1 MTKTAIYARVSTR
14 DKQEAENQLLQLRAY
29 CNNQGFEVYRE
40 YVDYESGGNPDRLQ
54 FKQLFLDAHQS
65 QFQIVVFWALDRFS
79 REGARETINHLAQ
92 LESYGVGFISYTE
105 PYLNSIGIFRDA
117 IIAILG
123 TLAKQEK
130 VRIQER
136 VLSGLERA
144 RAKGKKLGRKPLAP
158 IEIKRIITVYDED
171 TSRSVRTVAKLAKT
185 SPATASRIMND
196 YKAGLLDADGFR
208 HRGPLATVT

>member
-1 MTKTAIYARVSTR
+1 MKAAIYARVSTR

-29 CNNQGFEVYRE
+29 CDKQGFEVHRE
-40 YVDYESGGNPDRLQ
+40 YVDYESGGNPDRHQ

-79 REGARETINHLAQ
+79 REGARETINHLAL

-130 VRIQER
+130 VRLQER
-136 VLSGLERA
+136 VRAGLDRA
-144 RAKGKKLGRKPLAP
+144 RAKGKRLGRKPLSP
-158 IEIKRIITVYDED
+158 IEIKRIILIYDED

-185 SPATASRIMND
+185 SPATAARIIGD
-196 YKAGLLDADGFR
+196 YKAGLLDEDGFR
-208 HRGPLATVT
+208 RTKPLVQV

>member
-1 MTKTAIYARVSTR
+1 MRVAIYARISTR
-14 DKQEAENQLLQLRAY
+14 DKQEADNQLLQLRTY
-29 CNNQGFEVYRE
+29 CDKQGHEVYRE
-40 YVDYESGGNPDRLQ
+40 YIDYESGGNPDRLQ

-65 QFQIVVFWALDRFS
+65 HFQIVVFWALDRFS
-79 REGARETINHLAQ
+79 REGASETVNHLAH

-136 VLSGLERA
+136 VRAGLD
-144 RAKGKKLGRKPLAP
+144 RAKATGKKLGRRGLAP
-158 IEIKRIITVYDED
+158 IEIKLIITVYNED

-185 SPATASRIMND
+185 SPATAARIMSN
-196 YKAGLLDADGFR
+196 YKAGLLDTDGFR
-208 HRGPLATVT
+208 QASPYRS

>member
-1 MTKTAIYARVSTR
+1 MKAAIYARVSTR
-14 DKQEAENQLLQLRAY
+14 DKQETENQLLQLRTY
-29 CNNQGFEVYRE
+29 CDKQGFEVHRE
-40 YVDYESGGNPDRLQ
+40 YVDYESGGNPDRPQ
-54 FKQLFLDAHQS
+54 FKQLFLDAHQN

-130 VRIQER
+130 VRIKER
-136 VLSGLERA
+136 VRAGLDRA
-144 RAKGKKLGRKPLAP
+144 RAKGKKLGRKPLSP
-158 IEIKRIITVYDED
+158 IEIKRIMTIYDED
-171 TSRSVRTVAKLAKT
+171 ASRSVRTVAKIAKT
-185 SPATASRIMND
+185 SPATVARIIRD
-196 YKAGLLDADGFR
+196 YKAGLLDGDGFR
-208 HRGPLATVT
+208 YSEPMASIR